1 LISNNSFITGHEL
14 KESIFMMAER
24 MSGNATNLI
33 VPLLIFTTTATPR
46 IRLIGSL
53 LQLKILAL
61 MNSTR
66 SKG

>member
-1 LISNNSFITGHEL
+1 
-14 KESIFMMAER
+14 MMAER
-24 MSGNATNLI
+24 MSGNATNLML
-33 VPLLIFTTTATPR
+33 PLLIFATTATPR

-61 MNSTR
+61 MNTTR

>member
-1 LISNNSFITGHEL
+1 
-14 KESIFMMAER
+14 MMAER

>member
-1 LISNNSFITGHEL
+1 
-14 KESIFMMAER
+14 MMAER

-33 VPLLIFTTTATPR
+33 VPLLILTTTATPR